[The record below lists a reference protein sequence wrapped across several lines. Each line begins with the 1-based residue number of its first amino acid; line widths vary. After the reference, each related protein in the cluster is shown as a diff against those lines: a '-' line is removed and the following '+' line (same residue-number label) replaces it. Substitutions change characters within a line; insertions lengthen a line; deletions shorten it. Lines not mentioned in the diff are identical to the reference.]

1 MNNSIT
7 KKSIHWTYSVAI
19 FGALFALHPLK
30 ATAATLSNGWNYA
43 IDSFNDG
50 VTETQ
55 FGGGAFE
62 FYGMAVNE
70 TSDKVSIAINSNLSL
85 AGYAD
90 SDAARGN
97 INYGDLFFNFSG
109 QNFKMASAT
118 NSLFAVRFADGND
131 SGVATTG
138 VYKDV
143 TAKNVTQTNSGFSN
157 LNQYNTLVASQGK
170 TPSLGDLDATDPY
183 FEQTGNNT
191 ILTSI
196 ATGTKV
202 GDIEFLTAAALSA
215 LGLNFAQFDA
225 VGSQTI
231 GFSFN
236 KSLLPSAE
244 YIANFIA
251 ECANDALAIKA
262 KFKPL
267 PEPGKVEPV
276 PPPANVEPVPEPVK
290 VEPVPE
296 PGKVEPVPEPVK
308 VEPVPEPV
316 KVEPVPEPVKVEPV
330 PAPVKVEP
338 VPAPGKVEPVPD
350 PANVER
356 VPEPSTWVG
365 TFVGLS
371 FLGIGAA
378 KRKRKRKIS

>member
-7 KKSIHWTYSVAI
+7 KKSIHWTYSVAV
-19 FGALFALHPLK
+19 FCALFALHPLK
-30 ATAATLSNGWNYA
+30 ATAATLSDGWNYA

-62 FYGMAVNE
+62 FYGIAINE

-90 SDAARGN
+90 SAAARGN

-109 QNFKMASAT
+109 QNFNTASAT

-143 TAKNVTQTNSGFSN
+143 TAKSVTQTNSGFSN
-157 LNQYNTLVASQGK
+157 LNQYNTIVASQGK
-170 TPSLGDLDATDPY
+170 TPSLGDLAATDPY

-202 GDIEFLTAAALSA
+202 GDIEFLTAATLSA
-215 LGLNFAQFDA
+215 LGLNFANFNA

-236 KSLLPSAE
+236 KSLLPAAE
-244 YIANFIA
+244 YIANFLA
-251 ECANDALAIKA
+251 ECANDALAIKG
-262 KFKPL
+262 KFQ
-267 PEPGKVEPV
+267 
-276 PPPANVEPVPEPVK
+276 
-290 VEPVPE
+290 
-296 PGKVEPVPEPVK
+296 
-308 VEPVPEPV
+308 
-316 KVEPVPEPVKVEPV
+316 PV
-330 PAPVKVEP
+330 PAPANVEP

-350 PANVER
+350 PGKVEPVPDPENFER
-356 VPEPSTWVG
+356 VPEPSTLVG
-365 TFVGLS
+365 TFLGLS
-371 FLGIGAA
+371 FLGIRAA
-378 KRKRKRKIS
+378 KRKMKRKIS